1 MSDWLSGKNNSTM
14 TARTLV
20 IADGL
25 RLSDFT
31 ATGNSNAP
39 KWQMVFPDEI
49 ETMDMIYGPF
59 SAALSGNSISGTAVI
74 TTHMPQ
80 KREVQ
85 AEATYTFQSFREYKT
100 DTDLNSYNAN
110 AYYGDKIGPLSF
122 AIWADRLAT
131 RAQGISYTTVLESSG
146 KSPGSA
152 TPVSGWVTDQ
162 DPKGQTRYILGGSG
176 GD

>member
-1 MSDWLSGKNNSTM
+1 MRKIYPGSNNAPLVIRGNNSTM

-31 ATGNSNAP
+31 AAGNSNAP

-59 SAALSGNSISGTAVI
+59 SAALSGNSMSGTAVI

-80 KREVQ
+80 KKGGPGGSHLHLPEL
-85 AEATYTFQSFREYKT
+85 REYKT

-110 AYYGDKIGPLSF
+110 AYYRK
-122 AIWADRLAT
+122 DRTA
-131 RAQGISYTTVLESSG
+131 V
-146 KSPGSA
+146 
-152 TPVSGWVTDQ
+152 VFD
-162 DPKGQTRYILGGSG
+162 LG
-176 GD
+176 